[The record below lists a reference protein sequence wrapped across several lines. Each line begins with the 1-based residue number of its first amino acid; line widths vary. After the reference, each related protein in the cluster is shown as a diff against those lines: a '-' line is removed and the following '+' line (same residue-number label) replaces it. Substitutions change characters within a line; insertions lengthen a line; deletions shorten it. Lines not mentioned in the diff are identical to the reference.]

1 MSLSLSASQALRTL
15 TQNRPVDVGKF
26 GVVSSV
32 FAMPTPFR
40 TRRDCVD
47 RLGRFVI
54 PSRR

>member
-1 MSLSLSASQALRTL
+1 MSLFLFTSLLRTL
-15 TQNRPVDVGKF
+15 TQKRPVDVGKF

-40 TRRDCVD
+40 TCGDCVD
-47 RLGRFVI
+47 RLGGLVI

>member
-1 MSLSLSASQALRTL
+1 MSLFLFASQALRTL
-15 TQNRPVDVGKF
+15 TQKCPVDVGKF